1 MGPCM
6 AVAPTVQHA
15 RDPLCA
21 TGLTYYIHTK
31 NSLYTIQW
39 YICNAP
45 RIIYT
50 QKILSLSLYIY
61 ISFNGTY
68 VMSINSDVTHGIF
81 PFMNER
87 ETWALPVLLGCAC
100 AFSSC
105 PVCIPT
111 KKDGAPPARNEG
123 ISSAHVNLFQ
133 LLYLSGNL
141 STSKFNFRGRVFPNL
156 PPLSWTAQM
165 IVQPISSG
173 STQILPTMHYI

>member
-1 MGPCM
+1 M

-39 YICNAP
+39 YICDAP

-50 QKILSLSLYIY
+50 QKILSLYIY

-87 ETWALPVLLGCAC
+87 ETWALPVLLGCAYM
-100 AFSSC
+100 
-105 PVCIPT
+105 CI
-111 KKDGAPPARNEG
+111 
-123 ISSAHVNLFQ
+123 LQ
-133 LLYLSGNL
+133 LPGVHSDQKRWRA
-141 STSKFNFRGRVFPNL
+141 SPERRDF
-156 PPLSWTAQM
+156 
-165 IVQPISSG
+165 
-173 STQILPTMHYI
+173 